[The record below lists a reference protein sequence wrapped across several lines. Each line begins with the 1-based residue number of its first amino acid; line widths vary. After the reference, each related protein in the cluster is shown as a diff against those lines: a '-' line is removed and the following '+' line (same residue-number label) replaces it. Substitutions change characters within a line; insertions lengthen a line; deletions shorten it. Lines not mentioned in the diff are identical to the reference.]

1 LKDEFFKIIYFN
13 KKLFVNNNSDNII
26 WKEFKNG
33 KDDALS
39 FIYHQNI
46 DFLFFYGKKFTTD
59 EALILDVIQD
69 LFFYLIQ
76 KRNTL
81 GDTENIRMYLL
92 KSFRRSLFIELRKKE
107 KLQKFDD
114 TGFEPEIVFSV
125 EENLIIAEEQSEK
138 SLELKRGMQMLN
150 QQQREILYYKFTCN
164 FDYNQICE
172 IMSISYDSAR
182 QIVSRSIQSLKKYLT
197 LKVILLM
204 IFFTW

>member
-1 LKDEFFKIIYFN
+1 M
-13 KKLFVNNNSDNII
+13 NNNSDNII

-138 SLELKRGMQMLN
+138 SMELKRGMQMLN

>member
-1 LKDEFFKIIYFN
+1 M
-13 KKLFVNNNSDNII
+13 NNNSDIII